1 MGEIGIL
8 AVLSDE
14 DIQRVEDVGDLD
26 TAVKLIE
33 ATKFSNKTGKFLSL
47 GEESISKGVVYRE
60 LQR

>member
-1 MGEIGIL
+1 MGIF

-14 DIQRVEDVGDLD
+14 DIQRVVDVRDLD

-47 GEESISKGVVYRE
+47 GEESMSKGVGYRE